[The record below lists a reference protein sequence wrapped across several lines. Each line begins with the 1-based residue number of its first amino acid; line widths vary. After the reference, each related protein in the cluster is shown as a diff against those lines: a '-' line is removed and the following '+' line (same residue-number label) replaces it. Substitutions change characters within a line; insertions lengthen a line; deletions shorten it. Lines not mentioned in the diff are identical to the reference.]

1 MNRPAAHNTLV
12 LLLSLTVFIGWAA
25 LFEIDQSVR
34 ATGQVI
40 PSTHTQLIQV
50 ADGGVLSDILVKEG
64 QRVDAGQVLA
74 VLEKD
79 RSHAA
84 FAESQAK
91 VAALQATL
99 IRSRADAALKKPDF
113 SPIATRYPQF
123 AQAQMALHL
132 QKRQSLNDELQVLE
146 ASLRMARQE
155 HDMNDALYQT
165 GDLSQLEV
173 LRSQRQLLDLQGR
186 IQASRNK
193 YLQDARQEALR
204 TEEELS
210 SSLYKRDERQN
221 ILEHTDITAPVA
233 GIVKSLKIST
243 IGGVLRGGD
252 ELMQISPTEG
262 SMIIEAKVNPTDIGQ
277 LHVGLPVTLKL
288 DAYDYSI
295 YGTLE
300 GTLVHIGSDTL
311 TDPVSSGPAPS
322 YYRIH
327 VQPLQASDMHKLKLD
342 MLKPGM
348 TASMDIRTNR
358 RSVLNYLLKPLYKS
372 LDGALNER

>member
-1 MNRPAAHNTLV
+1 MSHPSSRNTLV
-12 LLLSLTVFIGWAA
+12 LLSGLGFFIAWAA
-25 LFEIDQSVR
+25 LFDIDQSVR

-50 ADGGVLSDILVKEG
+50 ADGGVLSDILVQEG

-91 VAALQATL
+91 VASLQATL
-99 IRSRADAALKKPDF
+99 IRTRADAALKRPDF
-113 SPIATRYPQF
+113 SPIAAQYPQF
-123 AQAQMALHL
+123 ALAQMALHL
-132 QKRQSLNDELQVLE
+132 QKRQSLDEELQVLE
-146 ASLRMARQE
+146 DSLRMARQE
-155 HDMNDALYQT
+155 HQMNENLYKT
-165 GDLSQLEV
+165 GDISQLEV
-173 LRSQRQLLDLQGR
+173 LRSERQLLDLLGR

-193 YLQDARQEALR
+193 YLQEARQEALR

-210 SSLYKRDERQN
+210 SSRYKLEERKN
-221 ILEHTDITAPVA
+221 ILAHTDIKAPVA
-233 GIVKSLKIST
+233 GIIKSLKINT
-243 IGGVLRGGD
+243 IGGVLRNGD

-262 SMIIEAKVNPTDIGQ
+262 QMLVEAKVNPADIGQ
-277 LHVGLPVTLKL
+277 LEVGLPVTLKL

-295 YGTLE
+295 YGTLA

-311 TDPVSSGPAPS
+311 TDPVNSGPAPS
-322 YYRIH
+322 YYRVH
-327 VQPLQASDMHKLKLD
+327 VQPHNAAGTHKLTLD

-348 TASMDIRTNR
+348 TASLDIRTNR
-358 RSVLNYLLKPLYKS
+358 RSVLNYLLKPLHKS

>member
-1 MNRPAAHNTLV
+1 MSHPSTKNTLV
-12 LLLSLTVFIGWAA
+12 LLLSLMTFIAWAA
-25 LFEIDQSVR
+25 FFEIDQSVR

-50 ADGGVLSDILVKEG
+50 ADGGVLSDILVQEG
-64 QRVDAGQVLA
+64 QGVEAGQVLA

-99 IRSRADAALKKPDF
+99 IRASADADLKRPNF
-113 SPIATRYPQF
+113 SAIAAQYPQF

-132 QKRQSLNDELQVLE
+132 QKRQSLNQELHVLE
-146 ASLRMARQE
+146 ENLRMARQE
-155 HDMNDALYQT
+155 HEVSEALYKT

-173 LRSQRQLLDLQGR
+173 LRSERQLLDMQGR

-210 SSLYKRDERQN
+210 SSRYKLDERKN
-221 ILEHTDITAPVA
+221 ILEHTNITAPVT
-233 GIVKSLKIST
+233 GIVKSLKINT
-243 IGGVLRGGD
+243 IGGVLRNGD

-262 SMIIEAKVNPTDIGQ
+262 QMVIEAKVNPVDIGQ
-277 LHVGLPVTLKL
+277 LHVGLPVNLKL

-311 TDPVSSGPAPS
+311 TDPVASGPAPS

-327 VQPLQASDMHKLKLD
+327 VQPQSTPGMHKLTLA

-348 TASMDIRTNR
+348 TASLDIRTNR